1 MTLDEAKD
9 AVQHRKRVI
18 FNGAEYIANG
28 IITWWDN
35 HSGVH
40 QGWRN
45 SLDLIA
51 VNGSSSCTQALVR
64 ECTLVEGGVS

>member
-35 HSGVH
+35 HSGMH

-51 VNGSSSCTQALVR
+51 VNDRPPVPRLWCVNALLLKEV
-64 ECTLVEGGVS
+64 